1 MKKIGIYSNKEKDPE
16 GIYLDET
23 LSCLKN
29 TLPRAKIFHVTEELP
44 EEELNLL
51 IVLGGDGTLLSAAR
65 LTYGV
70 NVPILGVNIG
80 NLGFMTGTDIQGLHE
95 SLLKIEEGRYTIE
108 DRMMLRT
115 TVDCPDGKK
124 TFFALN
130 DVVVHKGALG
140 NIIYFELYVDDDFS
154 NSYRGDG
161 MIITTPTGSTAYNL
175 SAGGSIMYPTVNAIG
190 VTAICPHTF
199 GVRNLILSSSQKITI
214 KVGRSNEEFFLSMDG
229 QINLRITEDAIITTV
244 KAEHSCKILR
254 LDDYDYFNV
263 LRQKLIYKAMNIQRG
278 EKNEN

>member
-1 MKKIGIYSNKEKDPE
+1 VKKIGIYSNKEKDPE
-16 GIYLDET
+16 GIYLEET
-23 LSCLKN
+23 LNCLKN
-29 TLPRAKIFHVTEELP
+29 TLPRAEIFLVKDELP
-44 EEELNLL
+44 EEELELL

-65 LTYGV
+65 LTYGL
-70 NVPILGVNIG
+70 NVPVLGVNIG
-80 NLGFMTGTDIQGLHE
+80 NLGFMTGTDIHGLHE

-115 TVDCPDGKK
+115 TVDCPDGTK
-124 TFFALN
+124 TFYALN

-175 SAGGSIMYPTVNAIG
+175 SAGGSIMYPTVEAIG

-199 GVRNLILSSSQKITI
+199 GVRNLILASSQKITI

-229 QINLRITEDAIITTV
+229 QINLRITEDAIITTK

-278 EKNEN
+278 EKIEN

>member
-16 GIYLDET
+16 GIYLEET
-23 LSCLKN
+23 LNCLKR
-29 TLPRAKIFHVTEELP
+29 TLPHSEIFLVNDELP
-44 EEELNLL
+44 GEVMDLL

-65 LTYGV
+65 LTYGLGI
-70 NVPILGVNIG
+70 PILGVNIG
-80 NLGFMTGTDIQGLHE
+80 TLMTGTDIHGLHE

-115 TVDCPDGKK
+115 TVDCPDGMK

-140 NIIYFELYVDDDFS
+140 NIIFFELYVDDDFS

-161 MIITTPTGSTAYNL
+161 MIIATPTGSTAYNL
-175 SAGGSIMYPTVNAIG
+175 SAGGSIMYPTVEAIG

-278 EKNEN
+278 EKN